1 MDKLKQ
7 TKRLFKKLIKDE
19 RSMFYAIDRITR
31 TLLNKATISLYK
43 KDKAFYKY
51 YLYLDDKNVLFENE
65 NTKTRILF
73 NAPFVPFVELKT
85 EIYRSSALYNIK
97 APFELVHADL
107 ADIRFFRSLQL
118 IQNIAYWQWIFSP
131 LKHLFIP

>member
-19 RSMFYAIDRITR
+19 KSMFYAIDRITR
-31 TLLNKATISLYK
+31 TLLNKATTSLYK
-43 KDKAFYKY
+43 KDKVFYKY

-73 NAPFVPFVELKT
+73 NAPFVPFV

-131 LKHLFIP
+131 LKHLFIQ